1 MESEFTPLASFELEP
16 SLQDKFWEEKLK
28 REIQNTSSVK
38 DLQMMAI
45 LLTRIATQRQGVIRG
60 LVQELWTM
68 KEIKVRPEDLTNPTV
83 LKDESK

>member
-83 LKDESK
+83 TEALE